1 MAIKLKEQLEYKQ
14 DLIMREETET
24 FQIFSDLYCKREGAI
39 YLLDLKGKK
48 LVKLEVWKQ
57 RLMQLKESNKL
68 SQQNETSVPF
78 PLS

>member
-48 LVKLEVWKQ
+48 LVKLEV
-57 RLMQLKESNKL
+57 
-68 SQQNETSVPF
+68 
-78 PLS
+78 